1 MEHKAGPILSLT
13 SFWLAAI
20 GGRRLLQGGCTPE
33 DKRGKQKSGNALK
46 ALEIIS
52 VMEHI
57 SLFPTKKTHYGTRE
71 HNYLDAELNVD
82 VCNDCETLSLKLK
95 NKSLN
100 DTVKRVAAA
109 ELLVHKRRSKKF
121 YNVLKALKEL
131 CRTQDNIDDISFDF
145 MQNLQLFRCPVQNL
159 FYLSHLTINVFR
171 MHNMRTNNAVF
182 FMYHEGQ
189 AKKSPNEISEGRN
202 LLSYPWA
209 FIFAFR
215 LWADKA
221 QVKENRQNLYING
234 IHGADMESS
243 GRSVPRNPKEHFNIS
258 KYHYFLF
265 SRDSGKGV
273 VVGKDFIEGAITNTF
288 SLLLTGVLT
297 TKMQVDLAIPNE
309 KVPISMKK
317 WITSKSLTHLYM

>member
-13 SFWLAAI
+13 SFCLAAI

-33 DKRGKQKSGNALK
+33 DKRGKQKSGNDLK
-46 ALEIIS
+46 PLEIIS

-71 HNYLDAELNVD
+71 HNYLDAELNV
-82 VCNDCETLSLKLK
+82 
-95 NKSLN
+95 
-100 DTVKRVAAA
+100 
-109 ELLVHKRRSKKF
+109 KF
-121 YNVLKALKEL
+121 L
-131 CRTQDNIDDISFDF
+131 
-145 MQNLQLFRCPVQNL
+145 
-159 FYLSHLTINVFR
+159 
-171 MHNMRTNNAVF
+171 
-182 FMYHEGQ
+182 
-189 AKKSPNEISEGRN
+189 ISEDRN

-234 IHGADMESS
+234 IHGADIESS

-265 SRDSGKGV
+265 SRHSGKGV
-273 VVGKDFIEGAITNTF
+273 IVGKDFIEGAITNTF
-288 SLLLTGVLT
+288 SLPLPGVIT

-309 KVPISMKK
+309 KFPISMKK
-317 WITSKSLTHLYM
+317 WITSKSLTHLYMVIQKPRTFGKTS